1 MHTMARI
8 LLVDHERKIN
18 AALREIL
25 EIEGHDVEEAY
36 DGRTALERLKVDR
49 FDIVICEAALPK
61 LSGLRLIVEGKQV
74 EYPPQFIVLTSST
87 DSSQIVEYIKSGAYE
102 YLQKPPSL
110 NQLMRAIRSALPL
123 VERNSKEWS
132 PIIGDE
138 IIAQSEAMKRVKNL
152 VEMVAPTNAKVL
164 ITGPSGAGKEIVANQ
179 IHQHSGVK
187 GPLVVVDCANLMT
200 DLVES
205 ELFGHEKG
213 AFTSAIKTYI
223 GKFEQADSGTL
234 FFDEIG
240 ELNLVVQAKLLRV
253 LQENK
258 IKRLGSNLELKVNA
272 RIISATSKNL
282 ITEIKEGR
290 FREDLYHRLNVI
302 SIDLPRLCER
312 QDDIPFL
319 IEKFISDYTG
329 NQLVRQKPIQANAIE
344 YLKTLPWLGNG
355 WELKNTI
362 ERLMIMCKDG
372 ITLADVK
379 NLSKNYV

>member
-1 MHTMARI
+1 MARI